1 MQTWNLFT
9 GTDLALAVVGL
20 LGLLSVVVVLR
31 TATRNVD
38 TLERDL
44 RK

>member
-9 GTDLALAVVGL
+9 ATDLALAVVGL